1 MKSPLHVRLSLFVLA
16 MLLSSPAM
24 AQRRNLLTT
33 PPEFPSAL
41 SADQQNAVDLLK
53 TLARDLKKE
62 PDKLA
67 VARLQARIADELWS
81 FDEPFARESFRW
93 SFDAAAQ
100 PFREDLPKEKQPAYV
115 ARQASAV
122 KEVLRRFG
130 AHDSKQAEAWFSS
143 FQDRMS
149 AKNDAS
155 KSDSA
160 RLDLL
165 MQIAQQ
171 LATSDPEKAARLAT
185 IALSGDRIPQG
196 FGQVLFSLA
205 INYRSLSN
213 QLFRAALTTLRR
225 SNYAYDPALISLTS
239 YLFWPNGEMQPN
251 ASQSDAQLL
260 ADFYVDAAWRQAGG
274 DGAPLSPSSASFYTQ
289 LELRAVPIVS
299 RYAPERLPELR
310 GQMTRLASGMN
321 AEQAQRMDLWRA
333 TQQQQAAVSDRN
345 NYSLDEQLER
355 AEREKNPQVRDAL
368 LTSIAYMLM
377 RQDADR
383 ALAVA
388 KKIDDTTLKTTA
400 EDDINLVKIQPL
412 LQSRS
417 YQEALKLATNFNN
430 SVFCAKVLV
439 VLAGRAWSNGKDA
452 ALAAEI
458 LSEAIAAAAKAEDTP
473 DKVLALLSA
482 VEQFALFD
490 SIRAF
495 ETLGTAITTF
505 NRLKLDVEPARSS
518 SPAKP
523 PPLLRIKTFT
533 VVNGKEM
540 TSENDATIDAIDFH
554 EIGPLVVQDYMQ
566 ARLLANKI
574 DQPVQRANYLTALA
588 TSVLKSE
595 KLTTSKN

>member
-1 MKSPLHVRLSLFVLA
+1 MG
-16 MLLSSPAM
+16 LSSPAV
-24 AQRRNLLTT
+24 AQRRNSLATA
-33 PPEFPSAL
+33 PEFPAVL
-41 SADQQNAVDLLK
+41 SVDQQNALDLLK

-62 PDKLA
+62 PDKLTA
-67 VARLQARIADELWS
+67 AKLQARIADELWL
-81 FDEPFARESFRW
+81 FDETFARESFRW
-93 SFDAAAQ
+93 SFEAAAQ
-100 PFREDLPKEKQPAYV
+100 PFRDDLPKEKQPAYV
-115 ARQASAV
+115 TRQASAV
-122 KEVLRRFG
+122 KEVLKRFG
-130 AHDSKQAEAWFSS
+130 AHDSKQAEAWFNS
-143 FQDRMS
+143 FQDEMS
-149 AKNDAS
+149 EKNPAV

-171 LATSDPEKAARLAT
+171 LATSDPDRAARLAT

-205 INYRSLSN
+205 INHRTLSN
-213 QLFRAALTTLRR
+213 QLFRAALTTLQR
-225 SNYAYDPALISLTS
+225 SNYVYDPALISLTN
-239 YLFWPNGEMQPN
+239 YLFFANGEKHSN
-251 ASQSDAQLL
+251 GSESDAQLL

-274 DGAPLSPSSASFYTQ
+274 DGAPLSPSSAGFYTQ

-321 AEQAQRMDLWRA
+321 AEQAQRMEVWRA
-333 TQQQQAAVSDRN
+333 TQQQQAAVSNRN

-355 AEREKNPQVRDAL
+355 AEKEKNPQVRDAL
-368 LTSIAYMLM
+368 LTNVAYTLM

-388 KKIDDTTLKTTA
+388 KKIDDPLLKTTA
-400 EDDINLVKIQPL
+400 EDDIHLVKIQPL

-417 YQEALKLATNFNN
+417 YQEARKIALNFNN
-430 SVFCAKVLV
+430 SVFRAKVLV
-439 VLAGRAWSNGKDA
+439 ALAGRAWSNGKDA
-452 ALAAEI
+452 AQAAEI
-458 LSEAIAAAAKAEDTP
+458 LSEAIAAAAKAEDSP

-495 ETLGTAITTF
+495 ETLGTAIATF
-505 NRLKLDVEPARSS
+505 NRLKADAETSRSS
-518 SPAKP
+518 AASKP
-523 PPLLRIKTFT
+523 LPLLRIKTFT
-533 VVNGKEM
+533 VINGKEM
-540 TSENDATIDAIDFH
+540 TSENDATIESIDFH
-554 EIGPLVVQDYMQ
+554 EIKSLAVQDYMQ

-595 KLTTSKN
+595 RLKTSKN